1 MAKAFFIDTTVC
13 TGCRGCQVAC
23 KQWKKLPA
31 EKTTNR
37 GFYQNPED
45 LSFTTYKLV
54 RMNEVEIEKKLQ
66 WLFFPDQCRHCVEPP
81 CLEAAGEPTAI
92 YKDKATGAVLYT
104 KVTKDLDADAI
115 IGSCPYNIPRKG
127 PDGSLAKCDMCIDRV
142 SNGLLPA
149 CVETCP
155 TGAMNFGEYKDM
167 RVWAQARLAEV
178 KRKFPKATLVN
189 ADTVR
194 VIYLTAFE
202 PTSYWQYAIAENRE
216 VDITRAVAMRQLF
229 KPFTEFF
236 ARLG

>member
-167 RVWAQARLAEV
+167 RVWAQARLAEA

-202 PTSYWQYAIAENRE
+202 PTSYWQYAIAEQRE

>member
-1 MAKAFFIDTTVC
+1 
-13 TGCRGCQVAC
+13 
-23 KQWKKLPA
+23 
-31 EKTTNR
+31 
-37 GFYQNPED
+37 
-45 LSFTTYKLV
+45 
-54 RMNEVEIEKKLQ
+54 
-66 WLFFPDQCRHCVEPP
+66 
-81 CLEAAGEPTAI
+81 
-92 YKDKATGAVLYT
+92 
-104 KVTKDLDADAI
+104 
-115 IGSCPYNIPRKG
+115 
-127 PDGSLAKCDMCIDRV
+127 MCIDRV

-194 VIYLTAFE
+194 AIYLTAFE
-202 PTSYWQYAIAENRE
+202 PTSYWQYAIAEHRE

-229 KPFTEFF
+229 KPFTGFF

>member
-142 SNGLLPA
+142 SNGLFPA

-202 PTSYWQYAIAENRE
+202 PTSYWQYAIAEHRE